1 MGHTDGV
8 DDDPTKFAIWTSEG
22 NESEIFLL
30 SASSEESKNEW
41 VNALKNLLASQDA
54 FAMGESNII
63 DFDKTLAVFFPRLFY
78 SLLFLFLFELRS
90 F

>member
-30 SASSEESKNEW
+30 TASSEEAKNEW
-41 VNALKNLLASQDA
+41 VNALKNVLASQNA
-54 FAMGESNII
+54 FAMG
-63 DFDKTLAVFFPRLFY
+63 KLAIMFCLFY
-78 SLLFLFLFELRS
+78 LCCSTS
-90 F
+90 FTSSAGD